1 MTDDATRGPIINC
14 DSESI
19 AAVTWPSALCVA
31 VVFIVLFTSRCTA
44 AGSVEEEKTKQ
55 EAIKAGLV
63 QGEYGRWVKP
73 GVTQAV
79 EAR

>member
-1 MTDDATRGPIINC
+1 MNDDTRGPIINC
-14 DSESI
+14 DSASI
-19 AAVTWPSALCVA
+19 AAFTWPTALCVA
-31 VVFIVLFTSRCTA
+31 VIFVVMFTARCSA
-44 AGSVEEEKTKQ
+44 ANGAAEETTRQ

-73 GVTQAV
+73 GVVQTV